1 MPNFFHRAELM
12 LGQETI
18 ERFSR
23 LKVIIFGLGG
33 VGSWC
38 IESLVRSGFKYI
50 TLVDYD
56 TISETN
62 INRQLP
68 ATSKTVGKLKTDV
81 LKERFEEINPD
92 VQIQIRSEAY
102 SPDNSESFH
111 LSDYDVIIDCIDSM
125 QCKMDLIRKATKTDA
140 FFISSMGAALKVDPL
155 QIRVSEFWEVQY
167 DLFARRIRKN
177 IRKGE
182 LPSKP
187 FPCVYSLEQT
197 LEGSE
202 VQEVNGER
210 KRINGSTAHVTAI
223 FGFTIAGEIIKH
235 FMDDSTAKIPVS

>member
-1 MPNFFHRAELM
+1 MSEIFHRAELM
-12 LGQETI
+12 LGKDSI
-18 ERFSR
+18 ELFS
-23 LKVIIFGLGG
+23 KQNVIIFGLGG

-38 IESLVRSGFKYI
+38 IESLVRTGFKEI

-56 TISETN
+56 TVCETN

-68 ATSKTVGKLKTDV
+68 ATTKTIGRLKTEV

-92 VQIQIRSEAY
+92 VHITIRSEAY
-102 SPDNSESFH
+102 SPANADSFN
-111 LSDYDVIIDCIDSM
+111 LNEYDVIIDCIDSM
-125 QCKMDLIRKATKTDA
+125 QSKIHLIREATKTSS
-140 FFISSMGAALKVDPL
+140 FFISSMGAALKIDPL
-155 QIRVSEFWEVQY
+155 QIRVDEFWEVKY

-197 LEGSE
+197 MEGSE
-202 VQEVNGER
+202 VHETNGES
-210 KRINGSTAHVTAI
+210 KRINGSTAHITAI

-235 FMDDSTAKIPVS
+235 FLSKQ

>member
-1 MPNFFHRAELM
+1 LGSELFHRAELM
-12 LGQETI
+12 LGHETI
-18 ERFSR
+18 ERFSNLR
-23 LKVIIFGLGG
+23 VIIFGLGG

-38 IESLVRSGFKYI
+38 VESLVRTGFRYI

-56 TISETN
+56 TVTASN
-62 INRQLP
+62 CNRQLP
-68 ATSKTVGKLKTDV
+68 ATSKTIGKLKTEV

-92 VQIQIRSEAY
+92 VQISIRSEAY
-102 SPDNSESFH
+102 SLTNAETFQLSE
-111 LSDYDVIIDCIDSM
+111 YDVIIDCIDSM
-125 QCKMDLIRKATKTDA
+125 QCKMDLIRRATKTDA

-155 QIRVSEFWEVQY
+155 QIRVDEFWNVQY

-187 FPCVYSLEQT
+187 FPCVYSTEQT

-202 VQEVNGER
+202 VQEINGES
-210 KRINGSTAHVTAI
+210 KRINGSTAHITAM
-223 FGFTIAGEIIKH
+223 FGFTIAGEIVKH
-235 FMDDSTAKIPVS
+235 FMQITA